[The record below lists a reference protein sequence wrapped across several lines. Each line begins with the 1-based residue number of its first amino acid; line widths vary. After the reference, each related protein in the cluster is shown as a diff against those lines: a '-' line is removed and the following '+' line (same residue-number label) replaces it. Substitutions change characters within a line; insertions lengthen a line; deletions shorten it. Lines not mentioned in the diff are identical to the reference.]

1 VTADA
6 NRPVRILVTGA
17 AGSGTSTLAA
27 ALARRLGGTAIEAD
41 DFYWLPTT
49 PPYRERRAAGSRL
62 ALARE
67 ALAGPGPRIVAGS
80 VMGWGAD
87 IEDAFDLIVFLRVPT
102 ALRLQRLREREMRRF
117 GRVDEAFL
125 AWAADYDTG
134 TVEGRD
140 LASHV
145 AWLDARVTARSTLAG
160 EFSVDGAVA
169 QVLEALRRGLGVRSC
184 LLPGLCLRR
193 CSLHRVAKQSV
204 GG

>member
-6 NRPVRILVTGA
+6 VRPVRILVTGA

-27 ALARRLGGTAIEAD
+27 ALARRAGGTAIEAD
-41 DFYWLPTT
+41 DLYWLPTT
-49 PPYRERRAAGSRL
+49 PPYRERRVASARH

-67 ALAGPGPRIVAGS
+67 ALTAPGLRIMAGS

-117 GRVDEAFL
+117 GPVDEAFL

-140 LASHV
+140 LASHL
-145 AWLDARVTARSTLAG
+145 AWLDARVTAPLTLAG
-160 EFSVDGAVA
+160 EVSVDEAVA
-169 QVLEALRRGLGVRSC
+169 RVLEALRD
-184 LLPGLCLRR
+184 
-193 CSLHRVAKQSV
+193 A
-204 GG
+204 